1 MHVHKLR
8 ILSVAFL
15 SAALASAMAQP
26 APIRLDVDAT
36 GAPRRIFRAH
46 LSIPVS
52 PGPLTLLYPE
62 WIPGEHAPTGPITNL
77 TGLVFTAGGK
87 RIPWRR
93 DDVDMY
99 AFHCDVP
106 PGATTLDVSLDF
118 LSAADTQ
125 GFSSGGSTSDK
136 LAVISWNQL
145 LLYPK
150 GNIRELTYKA
160 SLRLPDGWKFGTA
173 LPVASENRDRIEF
186 QPVTLNMLVDSPV
199 SAGQYYRVIPLA
211 AQPVRHEIDLAGDT
225 EAALEVPEGM
235 LNGFKRL
242 VPEAQALFGAHHY
255 NDYHFLLTLSDH
267 VAHFGLEHHQS
278 SDDRIG
284 ASSFSDE
291 KMRLHSAGLLPHEF
305 VHSWNG
311 KYRRPAGLTT
321 QDYSQPMKGDMLWV
335 YEGLT
340 TYLGNVLTTRSGLW
354 TPEQYRD
361 SLAQVAA
368 YLEHEPGR
376 EWRSLEDTAVAAQ
389 LLYAAPPTWDTW
401 RRGTD
406 FYDEGALLWLEADT
420 IIRQK
425 TGNQRSLDDF
435 CKEFYGP
442 PSGPPELKPFTFDE
456 LTAALNR
463 IVPYDWATFFRTR
476 LNYVGPRVPEGGI
489 EASGWRVVYND
500 KPNDFGH
507 GADAAY
513 SIGLRVDKDG
523 DVINAISGMPAA
535 NAGITPGMKVVG
547 VNSHAWSDKALEEAL
562 KKNGNGTQTIDLLVS
577 NDNYFHNYKVSY
589 TGAGRRY
596 PHLERIPGAPDLL
609 GDILKPKTR

>member
-1 MHVHKLR
+1 V
-8 ILSVAFL
+8 FL
-15 SAALASAMAQP
+15 WVALAGAMAQP

-46 LSIPVS
+46 LSIPVV
-52 PGPLTLLYPE
+52 PGPLTLLNPK

-99 AFHCDVP
+99 AFHCTVP
-106 PGATTLDVSLDF
+106 PGASTLDVSLDF
-118 LSAADTQ
+118 LSAAETE

-136 LAVISWNQL
+136 LAVISWNQV
-145 LLYPK
+145 LLYPQ
-150 GNIRELTYKA
+150 GIDIRQTQYRA
-160 SLRLPDGWKFGTA
+160 TLRLPDGWKFGTA
-173 LPVASENRDRIEF
+173 LPVANENNGTIEF
-186 QPVTLNMLVDSPV
+186 QPATLNMLVDSPV
-199 SAGQYYRVIPLA
+199 TAGQYYRVVPLA
-211 AQPVRHEIDLAGDT
+211 TQPVPHVIDLAGDT
-225 EAALEVPEGM
+225 QAALEIPDDM

-242 VPEAQALFGAHHY
+242 IPEALALFGAHHY
-255 NDYHFLLTLSDH
+255 AEYHFLLTLSDH

-284 ASSFSDE
+284 ASSFSDP
-291 KMRLHSAGLLPHEF
+291 KMRLQSAGLLPHEF

-311 KYRRPAGLTT
+311 KYRRPAGLATNN
-321 QDYSQPMKGDMLWV
+321 YSEPMKGDMLWV

-340 TYLGNVLTTRSGLW
+340 TYLGNVLTARSGLW

-361 SLAQVAA
+361 SLAQAAA

-376 EWRSLEDTAVAAQ
+376 QWRSLEDTAVAAQ
-389 LLYAAPPTWDTW
+389 LLYAAPPAWDTW

-425 TGNQRSLDDF
+425 TNNQRSLDDF
-435 CKEFYGP
+435 CKQFYGP
-442 PSGPPELKPFTFDE
+442 PSGPPEMKPFTFDE

-463 IVPYDWATFFRTR
+463 IAPYDWASFFRTR
-476 LNYVGPRVPEGGI
+476 LNYVGPRVPVGGI
-489 EASGWRVVYND
+489 EASGWRLVYTS

-513 SIGLRVDKDG
+513 SIGLRLDKDG
-523 DVINAISGMPAA
+523 EVINAISGMPAA
-535 NAGITPGMKVVG
+535 DAGVTPGMKIVG
-547 VNSHAWSDKALEEAL
+547 VNSHKWSDKALEDAL
-562 KKNGNGTQTIDLLVS
+562 NQNQNGNRTIDLLVM
-577 NDNYFHNYKVSY
+577 NDNYFHNYKVTYS
-589 TGAGRRY
+589 GQAKRY
-596 PHLERIPGAPDLL
+596 PHLERIAGAPDLL
-609 GDILKPKTR
+609 SDILKPHAK

>member
-1 MHVHKLR
+1 VF
-8 ILSVAFL
+8 LSVA
-15 SAALASAMAQP
+15 LAGAMAQSG
-26 APIRLDVDAT
+26 PIRLDVDAT

-46 LSIPVS
+46 LTIPVS
-52 PGPLTLLYPE
+52 AGPLTLLYPE

-77 TGLVFTAGGK
+77 TGLVLTAGGK

-136 LAVISWNQL
+136 LAVISWNQV

-150 GNIRELTYKA
+150 GNIRDLTYKA

-173 LPVASENRDRIEF
+173 LPVASENGGTIEF

-211 AQPVRHEIDLAGDT
+211 AQPVPHEIDLAGDT
-225 EAALEVPEGM
+225 EAALDVPEGM
-235 LNGFKRL
+235 LDGFKRL

-284 ASSFSDE
+284 AESFSGAKE
-291 KMRLHSAGLLPHEF
+291 RLHSAGLLPHEF

-311 KYRRPAGLTT
+311 KYRRPVGLTT

-389 LLYAAPPTWDTW
+389 LLYAAPPTWDAW

-425 TGNQRSLDDF
+425 SGNQRSLDDF

-442 PSGPPELKPFTFDE
+442 PSGPPELKPYTFDE

-500 KPNDFGH
+500 KPNDFGR

-513 SIGLRVDKDG
+513 SIGLRVDKNG
-523 DVINAISGMPAA
+523 EVIDAISGMPAA
-535 NAGITPGMKVVG
+535 HAGITPGMKVVG
-547 VNSHAWSDKALEEAL
+547 VNSHAWSDKTLEDAL
-562 KKNGNGTQTIDLLVS
+562 KKNGNGTRTIDLLVS
-577 NDNYFHNYKVSY
+577 NDNYFHNYKVTY
-589 TGAGRRY
+589 TGSGQRY
-596 PHLERIPGAPDLL
+596 PHLERIPGTPDLL
-609 GDILKPKTR
+609 SDILKPKNR

>member
-1 MHVHKLR
+1 VF
-8 ILSVAFL
+8 LSVA
-15 SAALASAMAQP
+15 LAGAMAQSG
-26 APIRLDVDAT
+26 PIRLDVDAT

-46 LSIPVS
+46 LTIPVS
-52 PGPLTLLYPE
+52 AGPRTLLYPE

-77 TGLVFTAGGK
+77 TGLVLTAGGK

-136 LAVISWNQL
+136 LAVISWNQV

-150 GNIRELTYKA
+150 GNIRDLTYKA

-173 LPVASENRDRIEF
+173 LPVASENGGTIEF

-211 AQPVRHEIDLAGDT
+211 AQPVPHEIDLAGDT
-225 EAALEVPEGM
+225 EAALDVPEGM
-235 LNGFKRL
+235 LDGFKRL

-284 ASSFSDE
+284 AESFSGAKE
-291 KMRLHSAGLLPHEF
+291 RLHSAGLLPHEF

-311 KYRRPAGLTT
+311 KYRRPVGLTT
-321 QDYSQPMKGDMLWV
+321 QDYSQPMKGDLLWV

-389 LLYAAPPTWDTW
+389 LLYAAPPTWDAW

-425 TGNQRSLDDF
+425 SGNQRSLDDF

-442 PSGPPELKPFTFDE
+442 PSGPPELKPYTFDE

-500 KPNDFGH
+500 KPNDFGR

-513 SIGLRVDKDG
+513 SIGLRVDKNG
-523 DVINAISGMPAA
+523 EVIDAISGMPAA
-535 NAGITPGMKVVG
+535 HAGITPGMKVVG
-547 VNSHAWSDKALEEAL
+547 VNSHAWSDKTLEDAL
-562 KKNGNGTQTIDLLVS
+562 KKNGNGTRTIDLLVS
-577 NDNYFHNYKVSY
+577 NDNYFHNYKVTY
-589 TGAGRRY
+589 TGSGQRY
-596 PHLERIPGAPDLL
+596 PHLERIPGTPDLL
-609 GDILKPKTR
+609 SDILKPKNR

>member
-1 MHVHKLR
+1 MF
-8 ILSVAFL
+8 LSVA
-15 SAALASAMAQP
+15 LAGAMAQSG
-26 APIRLDVDAT
+26 PIRLDVDAT

-46 LSIPVS
+46 LTIPVS
-52 PGPLTLLYPE
+52 AGPLTLLYPE

-77 TGLVFTAGGK
+77 TGLVLTAGGK

-136 LAVISWNQL
+136 LAVISWNQV

-150 GNIRELTYKA
+150 GNIRDLTYKA

-173 LPVASENRDRIEF
+173 LPVASENGGTIEF

-211 AQPVRHEIDLAGDT
+211 AQPVPHEIDLAGDT
-225 EAALEVPEGM
+225 EAALDVPEGM
-235 LNGFKRL
+235 LDGFKRL

-284 ASSFSDE
+284 AESFSGAKE
-291 KMRLHSAGLLPHEF
+291 RLHSAGLLPHEF

-311 KYRRPAGLTT
+311 KYRRPVGLTT

-389 LLYAAPPTWDTW
+389 LLYAAPPTWDAW

-425 TGNQRSLDDF
+425 SGNQRSLDDF

-442 PSGPPELKPFTFDE
+442 PSGPPELKPYTFDE

-500 KPNDFGH
+500 KPNDFGR

-513 SIGLRVDKDG
+513 SIGLRVDKNG
-523 DVINAISGMPAA
+523 EVIDAISGMPAA
-535 NAGITPGMKVVG
+535 HAGITPGMKVVG
-547 VNSHAWSDKALEEAL
+547 VNSHAWSDKTLEDAL
-562 KKNGNGTQTIDLLVS
+562 KKNGNGTRTIDLLVS
-577 NDNYFHNYKVSY
+577 NDNYFHNYKVTY
-589 TGAGRRY
+589 TGSGQRY
-596 PHLERIPGAPDLL
+596 PHLERIPGTPDLL
-609 GDILKPKTR
+609 SDILKPKNR